1 MFEKLQAPY
10 FDIQLLSRYYQASEH
25 ILILR
30 AFTISIID
38 YPMLPQTLQYSMEL
52 GKMYNIKNKKKT
64 TQENS
69 EYRTKGLV

>member
-10 FDIQLLSRYYQASEH
+10 FDIQLLSWYYQASEY

-52 GKMYNIKNKKKT
+52 GKMYNRKKKKKT

-69 EYRTKGLV
+69 KY